1 MNRNSVRLACG
12 YKDFFFYR
20 ILSYIVIIDSDADFS
35 FVYAAAHIAAYRK
48 YGIPFSVHIQQLDSV
63 IRTHI
68 TYIRI
73 LNIRKTK
80 YQGSLVCLLIV
91 IPQFIRRHKRHRLAV
106 FIHQILNILRHDSQ
120 DNPPFIQHMLRRV
133 EDLFHRPVVIQQ
145 IGLIRPLR
153 MAHTE
158 KLLGQIDIRLI
169 LFPFTPDAV
178 FQLNRERVILNLLDI
193 PTFSLLYCRF

>member
-1 MNRNSVRLACG
+1 
-12 YKDFFFYR
+12 
-20 ILSYIVIIDSDADFS
+20 
-35 FVYAAAHIAAYRK
+35 
-48 YGIPFSVHIQQLDSV
+48 
-63 IRTHI
+63 
-68 TYIRI
+68 
-73 LNIRKTK
+73 
-80 YQGSLVCLLIV
+80 
-91 IPQFIRRHKRHRLAV
+91 
-106 FIHQILNILRHDSQ
+106 
-120 DNPPFIQHMLRRV
+120 MLRRV